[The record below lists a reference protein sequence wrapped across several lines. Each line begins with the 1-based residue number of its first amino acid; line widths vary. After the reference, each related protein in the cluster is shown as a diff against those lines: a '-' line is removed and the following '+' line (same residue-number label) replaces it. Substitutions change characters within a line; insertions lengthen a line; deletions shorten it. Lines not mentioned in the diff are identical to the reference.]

1 MNAINTISEA
11 RNILRES
18 IIELD
23 LYFGHNSTY
32 NELLYDDTYE
42 TVADKLQY
50 LYDTL
55 CIQIEELYVD
65 EQETRD
71 FLISIKTKIQR
82 YI

>member
-1 MNAINTISEA
+1 MKTINVMSEA
-11 RNILRES
+11 ENILRES